1 MSNHI
6 SDLEEI
12 LEYKFKNPKLLDK
25 AITHSSV
32 KKNDFNYERLEFL
45 GDKILGFVVSKYI
58 FEKFSTASEG
68 ELSSIFQK
76 YTNEKFLSLV
86 AFELMLNDFV
96 RVQKGDSLEK
106 NISIMA
112 DLIESLIAAIYIDS
126 NLTVVTRFVE
136 KKIIKSS
143 IIIDLKIKH
152 PKTLLQEFSL
162 KKYKIIPSYAVYDKK
177 GPDHNPEFFVKV
189 KISNKYSAIGNGSS
203 LQKAQEDAANELMK
217 ILYNNNEELKH

>member
-1 MSNHI
+1 MSTHI

-12 LEYKFKNPKLLDK
+12 LEYNFKNPKLLDE

-32 KKNDFNYERLEFL
+32 KKNNFNYERLEFL
-45 GDKILGFVVSKYI
+45 GDKILGFVISKYI

-86 AFELMLNDFV
+86 AFELTLDDYV
-96 RVQKGDSLEK
+96 RVQKGDSLKK

-126 NLTVVTRFVE
+126 NLTVVTSFVE

-143 IIIDLKIKH
+143 IIVDLKRKH

-162 KKYKIIPSYAVYDKK
+162 KKYKIIPSYAIHDKK
-177 GPDHNPEFFVKV
+177 GPDHDPEFLVKV
-189 KISNKYSAIGNGSS
+189 KISTKYSAIGKGSS

-217 ILYNNNEELKH
+217 IIFVNEELKH